1 MQDYKTVKSPPVHI
15 SPLDLGP
22 KYADK
27 LGPGFQEYSKTYPEN
42 YCLAQLIYWYSQNA
56 EPESRLT
63 RARKGCMSL
72 PDVSSFYVKS
82 VKPTQERVYGTRTVR
97 FMLSRMVSATS
108 EAEIDRLFCL
118 TKSSL
123 GYKKDIFTIKFNSTP
138 SDTY

>member
-82 VKPTQERVYGTRTVR
+82 VKPAQERVYGTRTVR

-108 EAEIDRLFCL
+108 ATEITRFQ
-118 TKSSL
+118 SWIQ
-123 GYKKDIFTIKFNSTP
+123 GRQIY
-138 SDTY
+138 